1 MSLNAGTKMASSP
14 YYNVFRDGFL
24 KLGNEIDGTFDG
36 NPVEQYGDTLVND
49 LFSLNAEDIE
59 TEAAVVTTVWM
70 SCVHQLFQVMIEC
83 QAQDVSK
90 GMTALDKA
98 IALWVGADQ
107 KRGGNEQGHLLYE
120 LAESAGERFGQDD
133 GVTIVNKQLIQR
145 FNSIQSDFS
154 QQCQGDQEG
163 YRSIRATIR
172 RMIGL
177 MTVPLVQ
184 NLIHH
189 SQTVRTSGQTSQYV
203 KLYALSI
210 LPRLAI
216 CDAFSH
222 DELLR
227 LNVLIDL
234 YPDDVSTSIEALQGV
249 YHCLEISC
257 EDVGSY
263 LGGLVPECER
273 NSKQAVTA
281 PGYWTDRVDV
291 MGPAALE
298 RDIRAIDVF
307 LKYGAYGAAEDWYI
321 YGWNSN
327 VTLQSLAKNQI
338 IPALTIGDSYI
349 DIFQEYYEDINFADT
364 IITNAINQA
373 SPYTGASKEQVQKI
387 ITGLL
392 KHVVVFISSVSSLQ
406 YSIEQCDTNQ
416 ADSLSSWDT
425 GALLYLGSMEGPEI
439 ETTDFLGEFLY
450 STAKELCGG
459 FRTCAE
465 EAVGNSSFPVAN
477 INYKVIDALKEGSA
491 DISAGSCADAEEALN
506 NIIIPSMIVPLIQG
520 TVKYASINA
529 GLSPGTSDVSLAIG
543 DTFSKGILPIIQR
556 SNAASAVTIHSNME
570 FQLSTKP
577 VADKFQAVAD
587 ALRVALIGM
596 KTSCVDIGHY
606 DGEPTDGSLCEK
618 DGNLPA
624 PTPMPLPT
632 APSAPTLPDS
642 NLAWGRYSFKSN
654 EAVNDANFA
663 LDVRDMWWESD
674 AADSLYDMGKNV
686 KQGLMNRPDVTSLSD
701 LSREMVNAMRMDP
714 MYNIYKYSLYDADDL
729 GESSGTSF
737 SFGDDIVVEA
747 LLNGQSNQLAAQAA
761 VVLNVWHIIVH
772 RLYESDR
779 ACDSVGA
786 DPVSFLD
793 SAVALWIGAEQDEAS
808 FDTGWMIY
816 QLAEETSNAFGL
828 GETEAKLNSALMRRF
843 NELQAS
849 AEACDSKDGRLDFYF
864 LVQEQ
869 VQELSKVLA
878 LAFLSVIYTGDKNM
892 IELYA
897 AAILPQ
903 AVACDEVMGAMLESV
918 FVSDFSEDEI
928 TNEVL
933 DTLASFLRC
942 QRVTA
947 DDLEVGDELEQSLS
961 DLLLSLRSRLNTFTE
976 ISEFT
981 PLAGYQPLSDVS
993 EVARMDLDVQHI
1005 RIMLAAEAYE
1015 AARDIFKLGRNAHS
1029 RYAFRFLSFQSTL
1042 DDARHNMSD
1051 VYEVY
1056 SEYWDSETFASH
1068 LMKDVI
1074 DETGAY
1080 ESVSRKQRTELGF
1093 RILQGMVSYIGI
1105 HANMLNATSSCFEA
1119 QYEDAVFKWDS
1130 VAALFV
1136 GSGEGVLAGGRKTP
1150 GGAFLYALSEEICN
1164 DFGLRKTEEETVENQ
1179 NILLQ
1184 LSLGRDAIKDGN
1196 CEYLRRLVRDE
1207 VTPRFTSLFVEGFVA
1222 FAIRSQLDTETRID
1236 EPTVGAHVF
1245 ADVLIPLIAMVNSGV
1260 AALLEEAYGQVGSAS
1275 AEVTFDAMM
1284 QRLAPTLRGIGVDCQ
1299 DISFPQYSLCLDDGS
1314 GTDGVVGNVPDQ
1326 APLPATPTVL
1336 GDGLYVTTTFVQDRA
1351 NIAKDVAE
1359 IVNELTANNLNLA
1372 MVIYQDG
1379 KYSTVYDENGEAESK
1394 RSLKSFSVEE
1404 TKEMLD
1410 EPLFNMFT
1418 YALRDNGEKFMSRD
1432 VREYA
1437 DSLVEYS
1444 FTIAT
1449 GESIML
1455 PVEAMLA
1462 LNLWM
1467 HLAHSL
1473 YETLKHCK
1481 NKEISGADGIHSMDI
1496 AVAYWIG
1503 DGQITG
1509 SGDDGHLFYAMAERM
1524 GEIFH
1529 TDSEGESR
1537 TNSNILQLFNEAKQ
1551 EISKPEAC
1559 SESPSSY
1566 LPVAQIVN
1574 NILSL
1579 MAVPLIQNLIHA
1591 LHLDDKA
1598 RVKIYAHS
1606 VVPLVAGCGNGPFE
1620 YLKEKL
1626 LTASYETIEIDEIIG
1641 TIRSMYPCLGLSCK
1655 DIGVHTSEMAAGAK
1669 KCQDPDPLASMA
1681 GYTPT
1686 SDVRE
1691 FSRLDLDMK
1700 QLDILL
1706 TMKAFTAAENL
1717 YTYGKHVGDLNV
1729 GSMSLSHLATTPD
1742 RKVVPEFDVF
1752 VHYYK
1757 KQYEE
1762 PHMYA
1767 DHIIRAAL
1775 QNSNDQW
1782 SDAQR
1787 RIIVLRSAEA
1797 MVMYFGALHYLY
1809 LAVSEC
1815 QVSPPVS
1822 RAEGFSEN
1830 WDRGAALL
1838 IGSLEGTQKNGTK
1851 EGYMFYE
1858 LSQQHC
1864 EAFGTCSQ
1872 IDSAV
1877 TINDDLI
1884 SLLYMGRGA
1893 ALSNSCSSLQKAAGE
1908 IAGLLVIPIIQG
1920 ALHSATQLSV
1930 PTSSEHDLARAEGYV
1945 FSRAILPLVASAS
1958 AGAAKTIDEY
1968 LGFPGPSST
1977 QKTSSAVFS
1986 AFADVYVKMGVN
1998 CKVIGTIDGNNPC
2011 DGVVEDTGAD
2021 LVWIIL
2027 GSLLGVCI
2035 LSLVGF
2041 LYRRRRGKRNSRLPE
2056 NNPRFIVPVNG
2067 ELNYFDEYESN
2078 DLNHSMNL
2086 LEQAFSASRTT
2097 PHSSASTL
2105 IYEDVVYD
2113 ASAEDDFD
2121 EIQSLKDSMESR
2133 DYDII

>member
-1 MSLNAGTKMASSP
+1 M
-14 YYNVFRDGFL
+14 
-24 KLGNEIDGTFDG
+24 KLGDEAEQTFDG
-36 NPVEQYGDTLVND
+36 KPVEQYGDTLVQD

-70 SCVHQLFQVMIEC
+70 ACVHQLFQIMIQC
-83 QAQDVSK
+83 QAQDVVK
-90 GMTALDKA
+90 GMVALDKA
-98 IALWVGADQ
+98 VALWVGADQ

-133 GVTIVNKQLIQR
+133 GVTIVNEQLMQR
-145 FNSIQSDFS
+145 FNSIQLDFS
-154 QQCQGDQEG
+154 QQCGGDQEG
-163 YRSIRATIR
+163 YQTIRTTIR

-177 MTVPLVQ
+177 MTVPLIQ

-189 SQTVRTSGQTSQYV
+189 SQSVKNSGQSSQYV
-203 KLYALSI
+203 ELYALSI
-210 LPRLAI
+210 LPRVAV
-216 CDAFSH
+216 CDAFSY

-227 LNVLIDL
+227 LNVLADL

-263 LGGLVPECER
+263 LGGLVPECE
-273 NSKQAVTA
+273 NSKLAVTA
-281 PGYWTDRVDV
+281 PGYWTNRVDV
-291 MGPAALE
+291 MGPGALE
-298 RDIRAIDVF
+298 RDIRAIDIF
-307 LKYGAYGAAEDWYI
+307 LKYEAYGVVEDWYI
-321 YGWNSN
+321 HGWNSD
-327 VTLQSLAKNQI
+327 VTLQGLAKNQI
-338 IPALTIGDSYI
+338 IPALTSGDSYI
-349 DIFQEYYEDINFADT
+349 DMFQEYYEDINFADKL
-364 IITNAINQA
+364 ITKAIDKA
-373 SPYTGASKEQVQKI
+373 SPYNSASKEQVRKI
-387 ITGLL
+387 VTGIL
-392 KHVVVFISSVSSLQ
+392 KHVVVFMTSVSSLQ
-406 YSIEQCDTNQ
+406 YAIQQCDTNQ

-439 ETTDFLGEFLY
+439 ETTNFLGEFLY

-459 FRTCAE
+459 FGTCAE
-465 EAVGNSSFPVAN
+465 EAVGNYSFPVAD
-477 INYKVIDALKEGSA
+477 INYKVIDALTEGSA
-491 DISAGSCADAEEALN
+491 DISAGSCADAKEILN
-506 NIIIPSMIVPLIQG
+506 NVVLPSMLVPLIQG
-520 TVKYASINA
+520 TVMYASINA
-529 GLSPGTSDVSLAIG
+529 GLAAGTADASLAIG
-543 DTFSKGILPIIQR
+543 YTFAKGILPIIQR
-556 SNAASAVTIHSNME
+556 SNAGSAVTIHSNME
-570 FQLSTKP
+570 FQLSSKP
-577 VADKFQAVAD
+577 VADEFQAVAD
-587 ALRVALIGM
+587 ALRVALTGM
-596 KTSCVDIGHY
+596 NTACADIGY
-606 DGEPTDGSLCEK
+606 FEGEPTDGSLCEESRTIPTP
-618 DGNLPA
+618 PA
-624 PTPMPLPT
+624 PSPNRLPT
-632 APSAPTLPDS
+632 APSAPALPAS
-642 NLAWGRYSFKSN
+642 NLAWGRYSFQSID
-654 EAVNDANFA
+654 AVNDANFA

-674 AADSLYDMGKNV
+674 SADSLYDMGKNV

-714 MYNIYKYSLYDADDL
+714 MYNIYKYSLYDEDDMN
-729 GESSGTSF
+729 ESTGTLF

-747 LLNGQSNQLAAQAA
+747 LLNGRSNELAAQAA

-772 RLYESDR
+772 RLYESNR

-816 QLAEETSNAFGL
+816 QLAQETNDAFGL
-828 GETEAKLNSALMRRF
+828 GETEAKVNSALMRRF

-849 AEACDSKDGRLDFYF
+849 AEECDTTDGRLDFYF

-869 VQELSKVLA
+869 VQELSKVLVLA
-878 LAFLSVIYTGDKNM
+878 LLSVIHSGDNNM

-903 AVACDEVMGAMLESV
+903 ALACDEVIGTILESV
-918 FVSDFSEDEI
+918 FVSDFSEDKI

-933 DTLASFLRC
+933 DALASFLHC
-942 QRVTA
+942 QRVTT
-947 DDLEVGDELEQSLS
+947 DDLEVGDELDQSLS
-961 DLLLSLRSRLNTFTE
+961 DLLLSLRSRLTVNTE
-976 ISEFT
+976 KDEFT
-981 PLAGYQPLSDVS
+981 PLAGYQPLSEVS
-993 EVARMDLDVQHI
+993 EVARMDLDAQHI
-1005 RIMLAAEAYE
+1005 RIMLATEAYE

-1042 DDARHNMSD
+1042 DNARHNMSD
-1051 VYEVY
+1051 IYEIY

-1080 ESVSRKQRTELGF
+1080 ESVSRKQRTELGY
-1093 RILQGMVSYIGI
+1093 RLLQGMISYIGI
-1105 HANMLNATSSCFEA
+1105 HSNMMNSLSSCVDA

-1130 VAALFV
+1130 AAALFV
-1136 GSGEGVLAGGRKTP
+1136 GSGEGARVGGRKTP
-1150 GGAFLYALSEEICN
+1150 GGTFLYALSEEISN
-1164 DFGLRKTEEETVENQ
+1164 DFGLPKSEEETFENQ
-1179 NILLQ
+1179 GILLQ
-1184 LSLGRDAIKDGN
+1184 LSLGRDAMKGEN
-1196 CEYLRRLVRDE
+1196 CEYVRRLIRDE
-1207 VTPRFTSLFVEGFVA
+1207 ITPRFTSLVVQGFVA
-1222 FAIRSQLDTETRID
+1222 FAIRYQLDTDTRID
-1236 EPTVGAHVF
+1236 EPAVGAHVF
-1245 ADVLIPLIAMVNSGV
+1245 ARLLIPLVAKVNAGA
-1260 AALLEEAYGQVGSAS
+1260 AALLKEAYGQVGSAGGDVQF
-1275 AEVTFDAMM
+1275 ETMM
-1284 QRLAPTLRGIGVDCQ
+1284 LALAPTLRGIGVDCQ
-1299 DISFPQYSLCLDDGS
+1299 DIAFPQYSICLDDGT

-1359 IVNELTANNLNLA
+1359 IIDELTANHLNLA
-1372 MVIYQDG
+1372 MQIYQDG
-1379 KYSTVYDENGEAESK
+1379 KYSTVYDENGESESK
-1394 RSLKSFSVEE
+1394 RSLKSFSVGE

-1410 EPLFNMFT
+1410 EPLFNMFM
-1418 YALRDNGEKFMSRD
+1418 YALRDNDEKFMSRD

-1444 FTIAT
+1444 FSVAS
-1449 GESIML
+1449 GDSIML
-1455 PVEAMLA
+1455 PAEAMLA

-1481 NKEISGADGIHSMDI
+1481 NKEIKGADGIHSMDI

-1503 DGQITG
+1503 DGQIAA
-1509 SGDDGHLFYAMAERM
+1509 SGDNGHLFYAMAERM
-1524 GEIFH
+1524 GEIFNMEN
-1529 TDSEGESR
+1529 EGESK
-1537 TNSNILQLFNEAKQ
+1537 TNSDILQLFNEAKQ
-1551 EISKPEAC
+1551 AISKPEAC

-1579 MAVPLIQNLIHA
+1579 MTVPLIQNLIHA
-1591 LHLDDKA
+1591 LRLDDRA

-1606 VVPLVAGCGNGPFE
+1606 VVPLVAGCGHSTFA
-1620 YLKEKL
+1620 YLQEKL
-1626 LTASYETIEIDEIIG
+1626 LTASYKTPDVDEIIEA
-1641 TIRSMYPCLGLSCK
+1641 IRGIYPCLGLSCK
-1655 DIGVHTSEMAAGAK
+1655 DIGVHKSEIADGAK
-1669 KCQDPDPLASMA
+1669 KCKDPDALTSMA

-1717 YTYGKHVGDLNV
+1717 YTYGKHVGDVDV
-1729 GSMSLSHLATTPD
+1729 GSMSLFHLATAPD
-1742 RKVVPEFDVF
+1742 RKVVPEFDLF
-1752 VHYYK
+1752 IQYYK
-1757 KQYEE
+1757 KEYKE
-1762 PHMYA
+1762 PHLYA
-1767 DHIIRAAL
+1767 DQIIRAAL

-1797 MVMYFGALHYLY
+1797 MVMYFGALQYLY

-1815 QVSPPVS
+1815 DTSTHVS
-1822 RAEGFSEN
+1822 RDDGFSEN

-1838 IGSLEGTQKNGTK
+1838 IGSLEGEKKNGTN
-1851 EGYMFYE
+1851 EGYMFHE
-1858 LSQQHC
+1858 LSQRYC

-1872 IDSAV
+1872 SDSGV
-1877 TINDDLI
+1877 TVNDDLV

-1908 IAGLLVIPIIQG
+1908 IAGLLLIPIIQG
-1920 ALHSATQLSV
+1920 ALHSATQLSE
-1930 PTSSEHDLARAEGYV
+1930 PTTSEPDLARAEGYV

-1958 AGAAKTIDEY
+1958 TGAARIIDEY
-1968 LGFPGPSST
+1968 LGVPGPSTT

-1998 CKVIGTIDGNNPC
+1998 CKVIGTIDGINPC
-2011 DGVVEDTGAD
+2011 DGVLEDTGVD
-2021 LVWIIL
+2021 LVWIVS
-2027 GSLLGVCI
+2027 GSVLGVSVLVLFGFI
-2035 LSLVGF
+2035 LS
-2041 LYRRRRGKRNSRLPE
+2041 RRRERFSMLPE
-2056 NNPRFIVPVNG
+2056 NNPRFIVPITG
-2067 ELNYFDEYESN
+2067 ELNHFDELN

-2086 LEQAFSASRTT
+2086 LEQAFSPSRTT
-2097 PHSSASTL
+2097 PHFSASTL
-2105 IYEDVVYD
+2105 LQEDMVYD

-2121 EIQSLKDSMESR
+2121 EIQSLKDSMER
-2133 DYDII
+2133 REYDII